1 MGPVGRHAGQLPEL
15 DAGVFAA
22 RLLDPRPAGDRL
34 PPGVADFES
43 GAGAGGDL
51 VHDEADPLG
60 AAGCGHHGRDLRH
73 EYPRGPEHA
82 GHADRQVFEK
92 EESIIER
99 RGGALLRPCS
109 LAAALSST
117 GGVEPRPYG
126 AIVGADAHIGPP
138 CLPRSGLHNHAANS
152 FLGKGFANKITPTQ
166 VQMFCGWVGAFLL
179 IEGEVIY
186 FFVFILWFML

>member
-1 MGPVGRHAGQLPEL
+1 MGPVGRYAGQLPEP

-34 PPGVADFES
+34 PSGVADFES

-60 AAGCGHHGRDLRH
+60 AAGCGYHGRGLRH

-92 EESIIER
+92 EEIVIKRRGRAMPRPCGGRGRCSHRPAPFAAR
-99 RGGALLRPCS
+99 RGG
-109 LAAALSST
+109 T
-117 GGVEPRPYG
+117 TTQ
-126 AIVGADAHIGPP
+126 
-138 CLPRSGLHNHAANS
+138 LPL
-152 FLGKGFANKITPTQ
+152 
-166 VQMFCGWVGAFLL
+166 FC
-179 IEGEVIY
+179 EKTS
-186 FFVFILWFML
+186 

>member
-1 MGPVGRHAGQLPEL
+1 MGPVGRHAGQLPEP

-60 AAGCGHHGRDLRH
+60 AAGCGHYGRGLCH
-73 EYPRGPEHA
+73 EYPRGFEHA

-92 EESIIER
+92 EESIIKC
-99 RGGALLRPCS
+99 GGCAGTRPP
-109 LAAALSST
+109 LFA
-117 GGVEPRPYG
+117 
-126 AIVGADAHIGPP
+126 
-138 CLPRSGLHNHAANS
+138 
-152 FLGKGFANKITPTQ
+152 GKDFANKITPTQ
-166 VQMFCGWVGAFLL
+166 VQMFCGWVGAFLF
-179 IEGEVIY
+179 IKGEIICVV
-186 FFVFILWFML
+186 VFILWFML

>member
-1 MGPVGRHAGQLPEL
+1 MGRNPGQLPEP

-60 AAGCGHHGRDLRH
+60 AAGCGHHGGDLRH

-82 GHADRQVFEK
+82 GYAVGEVFEK
-92 EESIIER
+92 EKIIIKCGSR
-99 RGGALLRPCS
+99 ADTRP
-109 LAAALSST
+109 
-117 GGVEPRPYG
+117 P
-126 AIVGADAHIGPP
+126 
-138 CLPRSGLHNHAANS
+138 S
-152 FLGKGFANKITPTQ
+152 FCRKDFANKITPTQ
-166 VQMFCGWVGAFLL
+166 VQMFCSWVGAFLF
-179 IEGEVIY
+179 IEGEIIY
-186 FFVFILWFML
+186 IIIL